1 MIGET
6 YQIGEHTVS
15 LRPPASL
22 AVRWEILAAAHTSG
36 IRASAAALAACW
48 DGPGR
53 PSARYSAHAYS
64 VPLFGGA
71 VLEELLTRGVSFVQ
85 ITEAGAAALGVLAD
99 GLVTAD
105 EVSDAE
111 DFSVPDGEEST
122 G

>member
-1 MIGET
+1 
-6 YQIGEHTVS
+6 
-15 LRPPASL
+15 
-22 AVRWEILAAAHTSG
+22 
-36 IRASAAALAACW
+36 
-48 DGPGR
+48 
-53 PSARYSAHAYS
+53 